1 MQKQLNYLEERKNK
15 MVRLEITIKEIN
27 SLDYKEI
34 TAIGTE
40 ISIQEIGRKATKYE
54 KEVSNI
60 LKKRLK
66 VDEKL
71 QFESKNEKIKKVIE
85 EILKSL

>member
-1 MQKQLNYLEERKNK
+1 

-34 TAIGTE
+34 SAIRSE

-71 QFESKNEKIKKVIE
+71 QFESENEKIKKVIE

>member
-1 MQKQLNYLEERKNK
+1 

-34 TAIGTE
+34 SSIGTE
-40 ISIQEIGRKATKYE
+40 VLVKEIGREATKSE

-71 QFESKNEKIKKVIE
+71 QFESENEKIKKAIE

>member
-1 MQKQLNYLEERKNK
+1 MIK
-15 MVRLEITIKEIN
+15 LEITIKEIN
-27 SLDYKEI
+27 SLDFKEM

-40 ISIQEIGRKATKYE
+40 VSLKEIGKHASKYE
-54 KEVSNI
+54 REVSNI

-71 QFESKNEKIKKVIE
+71 QFEKIKKAIE

>member
-1 MQKQLNYLEERKNK
+1 MIK
-15 MVRLEITIKEIN
+15 LEITIKEIDK
-27 SLDYKEI
+27 LDYKEI
-34 TAIGTE
+34 MTIGTK
-40 ISIQEIGRKATKYE
+40 ISIKEIGRKATNSE

-66 VDEKL
+66 VNEKI
-71 QFESKNEKIKKVIE
+71 QFESENEKIKKAIE

>member
-1 MQKQLNYLEERKNK
+1 

-34 TAIGTE
+34 TVIGTE
-40 ISIQEIGRKATKYE
+40 ISIKEIGRRATKNE

-60 LKKRLK
+60 LKERLK
-66 VDEKL
+66 VDEKI
-71 QFESKNEKIKKVIE
+71 QFESENEKIKKAIE

>member
-1 MQKQLNYLEERKNK
+1 

-34 TAIGTE
+34 SAIGTE

-71 QFESKNEKIKKVIE
+71 QFESENEKIKKAIE

>member
-1 MQKQLNYLEERKNK
+1 
-15 MVRLEITIKEIN
+15 MVRLEITIKEKN
-27 SLDYKEI
+27 SLDFNEL

-40 ISIQEIGRKATKYE
+40 ISIREIGGKATKNE

-66 VDEKL
+66 IDEKL
-71 QFESKNEKIKKVIE
+71 QFESENEKIKKAIE

>member
-1 MQKQLNYLEERKNK
+1 
-15 MVRLEITIKEIN
+15 MVRLEITIIEIN
-27 SLDYKEI
+27 SLVYKEI

-40 ISIQEIGRKATKYE
+40 ISIQEIGRKATKSE

-71 QFESKNEKIKKVIE
+71 QFESENEKIKKAIE

>member
-1 MQKQLNYLEERKNK
+1 
-15 MVRLEITIKEIN
+15 MVRLEITIKETN
-27 SLDYKEI
+27 SLDFNEM

-40 ISIQEIGRKATKYE
+40 ISIREIGGKATKNE

-66 VDEKL
+66 IDEKL
-71 QFESKNEKIKKVIE
+71 QFESENEKIKKAIE

>member
-1 MQKQLNYLEERKNK
+1 

-27 SLDYKEI
+27 SLDFKEM
-34 TAIGTE
+34 TAVGTE
-40 ISIQEIGRKATKYE
+40 IALKEIGRKATKYE

-66 VDEKL
+66 VDEK
-71 QFESKNEKIKKVIE
+71 I
-85 EILKSL
+85 

>member
-1 MQKQLNYLEERKNK
+1 MI
-15 MVRLEITIKEIN
+15 RLEITIKEIN

-34 TAIGTE
+34 SAIGTE

-54 KEVSNI
+54 KVVSNI

-71 QFESKNEKIKKVIE
+71 QFESENEKIKKAIE

>member
-1 MQKQLNYLEERKNK
+1 

-34 TAIGTE
+34 NAKGSE
-40 ISIQEIGRKATKYE
+40 ISIQEIGRKVTKSE

-66 VDEKL
+66 VDEKIQVETKKDEL
-71 QFESKNEKIKKVIE
+71 KAELEKL
-85 EILKSL
+85 LKSL

>member
-1 MQKQLNYLEERKNK
+1 
-15 MVRLEITIKEIN
+15 MVKLEITIKEIN
-27 SLDYKEI
+27 SLDFSKM

-40 ISIQEIGRKATKYE
+40 ISFQEIGRKATKNE

-66 VDEKL
+66 IDEKF
-71 QFESKNEKIKKVIE
+71 QIESNKEELKEQLEKL
-85 EILKSL
+85 LKSL

>member
-1 MQKQLNYLEERKNK
+1 
-15 MVRLEITIKEIN
+15 MVRLEI
-27 SLDYKEI
+27 S
-34 TAIGTE
+34 AIGTE
-40 ISIQEIGRKATKYE
+40 ISIQEIGRKATKNE

-71 QFESKNEKIKKVIE
+71 QFESENKKIKKAIE

>member
-1 MQKQLNYLEERKNK
+1 MIK
-15 MVRLEITIKEIN
+15 LEITIKEIN
-27 SLDYKEI
+27 SLDFKEM

-40 ISIQEIGRKATKYE
+40 ISIQEIGRKATNYE

-66 VDEKL
+66 VDEKI
-71 QFESKNEKIKKVIE
+71 QFESKDEKIKKVIE

>member
-1 MQKQLNYLEERKNK
+1 
-15 MVRLEITIKEIN
+15 MVKLEITIKEIN
-27 SLDYKEI
+27 SLDFKEM

-40 ISIQEIGRKATKYE
+40 ISIQEIGIKATKNE

-66 VDEKL
+66 VDEKFQVETKKDEL
-71 QFESKNEKIKKVIE
+71 REELEKL
-85 EILKSL
+85 LKSL

>member
-1 MQKQLNYLEERKNK
+1 
-15 MVRLEITIKEIN
+15 MVKLEITIKEIN

-34 TAIGTE
+34 IAIGTE
-40 ISIQEIGRKATKYE
+40 ISVQEIGRKATKYE

-71 QFESKNEKIKKVIE
+71 QIESNKAELKEQIEKL
-85 EILKSL
+85 LKSL

>member
-1 MQKQLNYLEERKNK
+1 

-34 TAIGTE
+34 TAIETD
-40 ISIQEIGRKATKYE
+40 ILIQEIGRKATKYE

-71 QFESKNEKIKKVIE
+71 QN
-85 EILKSL
+85 

>member
-1 MQKQLNYLEERKNK
+1 

-71 QFESKNEKIKKVIE
+71 QFESENEKIKKAIE

>member
-1 MQKQLNYLEERKNK
+1 

-34 TAIGTE
+34 SAIGTE
-40 ISIQEIGRKATKYE
+40 ISIQEIGRKATKSE

-66 VDEKL
+66 VDEKI
-71 QFESKNEKIKKVIE
+71 QFESENEKIKKAIE

>member
-1 MQKQLNYLEERKNK
+1 

-40 ISIQEIGRKATKYE
+40 ISIQEIGRKATKNE

-60 LKKRLK
+60 LKKCLK
-66 VDEKL
+66 DDEKL
-71 QFESKNEKIKKVIE
+71 EFESENEKIKKAIE

>member
-1 MQKQLNYLEERKNK
+1 
-15 MVRLEITIKEIN
+15 MVKLEITIKEID
-27 SLDYKEI
+27 SLDYKDI

-40 ISIQEIGRKATKYE
+40 ISIQEKGREATKYE

-71 QFESKNEKIKKVIE
+71 QIESNKEELKEQLEKL
-85 EILKSL
+85 LKSL

>member
-1 MQKQLNYLEERKNK
+1 MIKLE
-15 MVRLEITIKEIN
+15 LIIKEIN

-40 ISIQEIGRKATKYE
+40 ISIHEIGRNATKYE

-66 VDEKL
+66 INEKFQIESNKEELKEQLEKL
-71 QFESKNEKIKKVIE
+71 F
-85 EILKSL
+85 KSL

>member
-1 MQKQLNYLEERKNK
+1 

-40 ISIQEIGRKATKYE
+40 ISIQEIGRKATKNE

-66 VDEKL
+66 IDEKI
-71 QFESKNEKIKKVIE
+71 QFESENEKIKKTIE

>member
-1 MQKQLNYLEERKNK
+1 

-27 SLDYKEI
+27 SLHYKEI
-34 TAIGTE
+34 TAIGSE
-40 ISIQEIGRKATKYE
+40 ISIQEIGRKATKNE

-71 QFESKNEKIKKVIE
+71 QFESENEKIKKAIE

>member
-1 MQKQLNYLEERKNK
+1 

-40 ISIQEIGRKATKYE
+40 ISIEEIGRKATKNE
-54 KEVSNI
+54 KAVSNI

-71 QFESKNEKIKKVIE
+71 QFKSENEKIKKAIE

>member
-1 MQKQLNYLEERKNK
+1 

-27 SLDYKEI
+27 SLDFKEM

-40 ISIQEIGRKATKYE
+40 ISIQEIGRKATKNE

-71 QFESKNEKIKKVIE
+71 QFESENKKIKKAIE